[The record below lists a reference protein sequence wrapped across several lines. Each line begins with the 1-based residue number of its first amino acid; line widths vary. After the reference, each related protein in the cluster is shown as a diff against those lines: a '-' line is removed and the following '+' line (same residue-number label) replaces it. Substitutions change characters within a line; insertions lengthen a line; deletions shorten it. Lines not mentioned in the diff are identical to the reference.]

1 MPHQNAGRH
10 RVAFVMELIPGNEQV
25 YRQKHDE
32 IWPEMVETLHRFG
45 IHNYSIF
52 RRGLTLFAYLEC
64 DDPAKLAG
72 QPDDPVVQ
80 RWWTMMRPYMRYNA
94 DGTPWSEP
102 IEEVFHLD

>member
-1 MPHQNAGRH
+1 MK
-10 RVAFVMELIPGNEQV
+10 RVAFVMELKPGTEEI

-52 RRGLTLFAYLEC
+52 RRGPTLFAYLEC
-64 DDPAKLAG
+64 DDPARLAT
-72 QPDDPVVQ
+72 QAEDPVVQ
-80 RWWTMMRPYMRYNA
+80 RWWQMMQPYMRYQP
-94 DGTPWSEP
+94 DGTPWTES

>member
-1 MPHQNAGRH
+1 MS
-10 RVAFVMELIPGNEQV
+10 RVAFVMQLKAGNEAI

-64 DDPAKLAG
+64 DDPARLAAQG
-72 QPDDPVVQ
+72 EDPVVQ
-80 RWWTMMRPYMRYNA
+80 RWWRMMEPLMVYSS
-94 DGTPWSEP
+94 DGTPWTEP
-102 IEEVFHLD
+102 LEEVFHLD

>member
-1 MPHQNAGRH
+1 MS
-10 RVAFVMELIPGNEQV
+10 RVAFVMQLKAGNEAI

-64 DDPAKLAG
+64 DDPARLAAQG
-72 QPDDPVVQ
+72 EDPVVQ
-80 RWWTMMRPYMRYNA
+80 RWWKMMEPLMVYSS
-94 DGTPWSEP
+94 DGTPWTEP
-102 IEEVFHLD
+102 LEEVFHLD

>member
-1 MPHQNAGRH
+1 ME
-10 RVAFVMELIPGNEQV
+10 RVAFVMELLPGKEAE

-52 RRGLTLFAYLEC
+52 LRGLTLFAYLEC
-64 DDPAKLAG
+64 DDRDSLAG
-72 QPDDPVVQ
+72 QRDDPVVQ
-80 RWWTMMRPYMRYNA
+80 RWWKMMQPYMLYNA

-102 IEEVFHLD
+102 IGELFHLA